1 MRRSLFLALALA
13 PLAACSTVQEAVRGP
28 ELAPVGYP
36 AALAPQNQEY
46 MPLVSAR
53 EPMPQPASANSL
65 WRTGARAF
73 FIDQRA
79 SRVGDILTV
88 QIDIDDSAKT
98 SNTTTSSRS
107 SGTQAGVNNLLGL
120 ESSLGKFL
128 PGGFDPANAVNTSS
142 SSSNAGAGAVTRSEK
157 ISLTVAAVVS
167 AVLPN
172 GNMVIQGT
180 QEVRTNA
187 ELRQLTVAGIVRPE
201 DISSANTIKHTQI
214 AEARISYGGRGDISR
229 VQKTPA
235 GQSLVERFSPF

>member
-1 MRRSLFLALALA
+1 MRLSLLAALALA
-13 PLAACSTVQEAVRGP
+13 PLAACSTVTEAVKGP

-36 AALAPQNQEY
+36 AALVARDQPTF
-46 MPLVSAR
+46 VSAR
-53 EPMPQPASANSL
+53 EPAPQPASANSL

-79 SRVGDILTV
+79 NRVGDILTV
-88 QIDIDDSAKT
+88 QIDIDDSAQT
-98 SNTTTSSRS
+98 RNASTSSRS
-107 SGTQAGVNNLLGL
+107 SGVQAGVNNLFGL
-120 ESSLGKFL
+120 ESSIGKIF
-128 PGGFDPANAVNTSS
+128 PDGFDPANAINTSS
-142 SSSNAGAGAVTRSEK
+142 SSNNAGAGAVTRSEK
-157 ISLTVAAVVS
+157 ISLTIAAVVTN
-167 AVLPN
+167 VLPN

-201 DISSANTIKHTQI
+201 DISSANTIRHTQI

-235 GQSLVERFSPF
+235 GQSLVERFQPF

>member
-1 MRRSLFLALALA
+1 MRLSVLALLALA
-13 PLAACSTVQEAVRGP
+13 PLAACSTVTEAVRGP

-36 AALAPQNQEY
+36 AALAPQTQMY
-46 MPLVSAR
+46 VAARDPL
-53 EPMPQPASANSL
+53 PQAASANSL

-79 SRVGDILTV
+79 NRVGDIVTV
-88 QIDIDDSAKT
+88 QIDINDSAQT
-98 SNTTTSSRS
+98 SNASRS
-107 SGTQAGVNNLLGL
+107 SRASDMSMGVPNFLGL
-120 ESSLGKFL
+120 ESSLGRIL
-128 PGGFDPANAVNTSS
+128 PGGFDPANAINTNSET
-142 SSSNAGAGAVTRSEK
+142 SNSGTGAVTRSEK
-157 ISLTVAAVVS
+157 ISLTIAAVVT

-201 DISSANTIKHTQI
+201 DISSANVVKHTQI

-235 GQSLVERFSPF
+235 AQSLVERFQPF

>member
-1 MRRSLFLALALA
+1 MRRTLALALIFA

-28 ELAPVGYP
+28 DLTPVGYP
-36 AALAPQNQEY
+36 AALVPQSQEV
-46 MPLVSAR
+46 MPLASAR
-53 EPMPQPASANSL
+53 EPSPQPASANSL

-79 SRVGDILTV
+79 GRVGDILTV

-98 SNTTTSSRS
+98 SNNSTSSRTAS
-107 SGTQAGVNNLLGL
+107 SQAGVNNFLGL

-128 PGGFDPANAVNTSS
+128 PGGFDPANAVNTGS
-142 SSSNAGAGAVTRSEK
+142 SSSNSGAGSVTRSEK
-157 ISLTVAAVVS
+157 ISLTIAAVVT

-229 VQKTPA
+229 VQKVPA